1 MEFFTCILHL
11 LALFLYIVHT
21 TKSPNLINCNERWF
35 NERQIRIHVER
46 KRF

>member
-11 LALFLYIVHT
+11 LTLFLYIVYA
-21 TKSPNLINCNERWF
+21 TKSSNLIDCNERWF
-35 NERQIRIHVER
+35 NEKQIRIHAER